1 MDFKEPKRVLTLWYL
16 ICFSLVL
23 CPEILNPVS
32 KVNTSYLNECS
43 RIYWR
48 MFACESKYFKCNK
61 SGNIF
66 NPEKSPI
73 V

>member
-16 ICFSLVL
+16 ICFSLIL

-43 RIYWR
+43 RIY
-48 MFACESKYFKCNK
+48 
-61 SGNIF
+61 
-66 NPEKSPI
+66 
-73 V
+73 